1 MNNPYASPLDALE
14 GLLEERKRYEGW
26 IARLDDRRG
35 DAPGHVLQRVRGDYE
50 ERLRGVIEQLRSR
63 ATELESSATS
73 MRERIA
79 ALLDEENARRD
90 ERAEAELRAVVG
102 EFSAEYSG
110 DLLARCDEAI
120 GRLSGERGSVD
131 AELHRVEEILTLV
144 RRPSDGA
151 VPSHESAA
159 SEPPAPAAAEPPPP
173 QPASG
178 GSFDELAFLQS
189 VVQPRPAQPAPPA
202 PAAPPSGAD
211 YLAPPPL
218 AGVRRAAASGE
229 PMVAREEG
237 TASRTVS
244 ATPEDVPSF
253 LKDVPT
259 EQVKTLKCQE
269 CGTMNYATEWYCERC
284 GGELAAM

>member
-1 MNNPYASPLDALE
+1 MNNPYAGPLDALE
-14 GLLEERKRYEGW
+14 GLLEERKRYEDW
-26 IARLDDRRG
+26 IGRLDDRRAG
-35 DAPGHVLQRVRGDYE
+35 APGHVLQRVRGDYE
-50 ERLRGVIEQLRSR
+50 ERLRGVMEQLRSR

-90 ERAEAELRAVVG
+90 ERAEAELRAEVG
-102 EFSAEYSG
+102 EFSAEYAG

-120 GRLSGERGSVD
+120 GRLSGERGNVE
-131 AELHRVEEILTLV
+131 AELRRVEEILALV
-144 RRPSDGA
+144 RRPTAAD
-151 VPSHESAA
+151 VPAHESAA
-159 SEPPAPAAAEPPPP
+159 PQAPAPAAPEPPPA
-173 QPASG
+173 QPAPG

-189 VVQPRPAQPAPPA
+189 VVQPRPVQPAPSA
-202 PAAPPSGAD
+202 PSSGAD
-211 YLAPPPL
+211 YLAPTPL
-218 AGVRRAAASGE
+218 AGVRRAASSGE
-229 PMVAREEG
+229 PMSARDEG
-237 TASRTVS
+237 SASRTVS